1 MTHSIRNPVS
11 LSRLISLVVLL
22 TSVNVLAD
30 TRVTPVDEAMQVD
43 TNGCNSNVA
52 SHQPVDPYESMKRKK
67 SAARVSNV
75 SKTSRVSNVSKTSR
89 ISSVSKTASAPRV
102 FTDSYERVLRP
113 VTQSKQRPTLWL
125 GLKNGTD

>member
-43 TNGCNSNVA
+43 TNGCNATVA
-52 SHQPVDPYESMKRKK
+52 GLQPVDPYESMKRKK
-67 SAARVSNV
+67 S
-75 SKTSRVSNVSKTSR
+75 TSR
-89 ISSVSKTASAPRV
+89 ISSVSKTSRISNVSKTARAPRV
-102 FTDSYERVLRP
+102 FSDSYERVLRP
-113 VTQSKQRPTLWL
+113 VTQSQQRPTLWL
-125 GLKNGTD
+125 GLKNSTD

>member
-75 SKTSRVSNVSKTSR
+75 SKTSR